1 MNLFLLSCCCIHV
14 SHHIIVCNLYIK
26 RYTIHAMLRCHICSN
41 TNTTSQ
47 VTNPVY
53 VVNDT
58 SQNTIIWC
66 ISGDAFVSRCRYLGP
81 GQYTT
86 DFSSGLYVPA
96 ADISVNSLRLHADE
110 IYENYYLPLDNSN
123 SKIGEAD
130 VSFSSLLFTSDLS
143 NSYLES
149 TGNNGEYKNW
159 YFVDNSFQV
168 PMRFSADGTSY
179 ILNTH
184 MEESII
190 CVAKNR
196 NDTKCDHIQVS
207 NTSLASFDI
216 EQSGLTSSSADTMN
230 ADINYATSFNANM
243 NTSVDMRIQ
252 NMHNVIHL
260 NISDIIFSNAID
272 ELIYESG
279 GNLPNDTSSL
289 QSSIQSIMSNSWLC
303 GLRSD
308 LDISF
313 SCRVQLSGIDFAG
326 PSITVTPQ
334 LYFHVVS

>member
-1 MNLFLLSCCCIHV
+1 
-14 SHHIIVCNLYIK
+14 
-26 RYTIHAMLRCHICSN
+26 MLRCHICNN
-41 TNTTSQ
+41 TNATSQ
-47 VTNPVY
+47 VTNPLY

-66 ISGDAFVSRCRYLGP
+66 ISGDAFVSKCRYLGP

-110 IYENYYLPLDNSN
+110 ISENFYLPLDNSN
-123 SKIGEAD
+123 SKIGESD

-143 NSYLES
+143 NSYIEG
-149 TGNNGEYKNW
+149 TGTENDEDYKNW

-179 ILNTH
+179 ILNSY
-184 MEESII
+184 MDESII
-190 CVAKNR
+190 RVAKNR
-196 NDTKCDHIQVS
+196 NDTKCDHIQIS
-207 NTSLASFDI
+207 NTSSASFDI
-216 EQSGLTSSSADTMN
+216 QQSGLTSSSPDTMN
-230 ADINYATSFNANM
+230 ADINYATSFNANA
-243 NTSVDMRIQ
+243 NTNVDMRIQ
-252 NMHNVIHL
+252 NMNNVIYL
-260 NISDIIFSNAID
+260 DISDTLFSNAID
-272 ELIYESG
+272 ELIGESG
-279 GNLPNDTSSL
+279 VASPSDTSSL
-289 QSSIQSIMSNSWLC
+289 QSSIHSLMTDGWLC

-313 SCRVQLSGIDFAG
+313 SCRVELSGINFPG
-326 PSITVTPQ
+326 PFITVTPQ